1 MKENGVKG
9 KFERANDDEIQDKII
24 EFKNFIHELFYP
36 EENGENISLKAI
48 TRNEEILN
56 IEIQRRNK

>member
-24 EFKNFIHELFYP
+24 EFFIHELFYP
-36 EENGENISLKAI
+36 EEINENISLKAI

-56 IEIQRRNK
+56 IEIQRRNN